1 MYLFYLK
8 LCHDYN
14 NNNNDDNNNENNNY
28 NDNSVNFIINIDNNY
43 NSNAHNN
50 YYDNYMT
57 ITTTYNG
64 YDDYDISFTNSD
76 DEYDANL
83 LVSLIF
89 CIFLQ
94 ELGIFDNPN
103 YKISFLLDSGAMIT
117 VLSTKYGLIEVK
129 FYI

>member
-14 NNNNDDNNNENNNY
+14 DNNNDGNNNENNNNN
-28 NDNSVNFIINIDNNY
+28 NDNSVNFVIYIDNNNY

-64 YDDYDISFTNSD
+64 YDISFTNSD

-83 LVSLIF
+83 LVSLNF
-89 CIFLQ
+89 VFFSRNLVFLTIQ
-94 ELGIFDNPN
+94 
-103 YKISFLLDSGAMIT
+103 IT
-117 VLSTKYGLIEVK
+117 RFPFFWTVEQ
-129 FYI
+129 

>member
-14 NNNNDDNNNENNNY
+14 NNNNDGNNNENNNFN
-28 NDNSVNFIINIDNNY
+28 NDNSVNFIINIDNNNY

-64 YDDYDISFTNSD
+64 YDISFTNSD

-83 LVSLIF
+83 LVSLNF
-89 CIFLQ
+89 VFFSRNLIFLTIQ
-94 ELGIFDNPN
+94 
-103 YKISFLLDSGAMIT
+103 IT
-117 VLSTKYGLIEVK
+117 RFPFFWTVEQ
-129 FYI
+129 

>member
-83 LVSLIF
+83 LVLLNFVFFSRNLV
-89 CIFLQ
+89 FLTIQ
-94 ELGIFDNPN
+94 
-103 YKISFLLDSGAMIT
+103 IT
-117 VLSTKYGLIEVK
+117 RFPFFWTVEQ
-129 FYI
+129 

>member
-14 NNNNDDNNNENNNY
+14 NNNNDGNNNENNNY
-28 NDNSVNFIINIDNNY
+28 NNDNSVNFIINIDNNNY
-43 NSNAHNN
+43 NTNAHNN

-64 YDDYDISFTNSD
+64 YDISFTNSD

-83 LVSLIF
+83 LVSLNF
-89 CIFLQ
+89 VFFSRNLVFLTIQ
-94 ELGIFDNPN
+94 
-103 YKISFLLDSGAMIT
+103 IT
-117 VLSTKYGLIEVK
+117 RFPFFWTVEQ
-129 FYI
+129 

>member
-14 NNNNDDNNNENNNY
+14 NNNNDGNNNENNNY
-28 NDNSVNFIINIDNNY
+28 NNDNSVNFIINIDNNNYY

-64 YDDYDISFTNSD
+64 YDISFTNSD

-83 LVSLIF
+83 LVSLNF
-89 CIFLQ
+89 VFFSRNLVFLTIQ
-94 ELGIFDNPN
+94 
-103 YKISFLLDSGAMIT
+103 IT
-117 VLSTKYGLIEVK
+117 RYPFFWIVEQ
-129 FYI
+129 